1 MTDNNVIET
10 FLQNG
15 GAKVQELDHHKPAIV
30 IGASQKLECIENLLT
45 APVAI
50 REKRKFDDLRGFVEY
65 VNKYKGDSTAA
76 FASRE
81 RIQVVFDYHGID
93 APKWCEHAIE
103 FAYKRSSRWQL
114 WEKHNNQWKSQDD
127 FADFLDC
134 GLEEIVDPSQSVV
147 LDIVKNF
154 RATVNAEAESEIR
167 PDGTHFSY
175 RQTVKGG
182 PKKTGVTVPEFL
194 KVRVS
199 PFDGLHVLNGM
210 IADQAKQIPTYD
222 FRAKL
227 SWRMKQS
234 ADASKPDFK
243 VQLLNFDLAIDE
255 TLEAVRQAIK
265 ELTGVTTYIGG

>member
-1 MTDNNVIET
+1 MTDNVIET

-15 GAKVQELDHHKPAIV
+15 GSQFQTIPNTARPAIV
-30 IGASQKLECIENLLT
+30 IGEKQKIESVEPYLA

-65 VNKYKGDSTAA
+65 AKAYKTDSTVA

-81 RIQVVFDYHGID
+81 RIQVVFDYHGVGE
-93 APKWCEHAIE
+93 PKWCDHAIE
-103 FAYKRSSRWQL
+103 FAYKRSHRWQL
-114 WEKHNNQWKSQDD
+114 WERHNNQWKGQED
-127 FADFLDC
+127 FADFLDS
-134 GLEEIVDPSQSVV
+134 GLEEIVEPTQSVV

-154 RATVNAEAESEIR
+154 RATVNAEVESEIR

-182 PKKTGVTVPEFL
+182 PKKTDVTVPEFL
-194 KVRVS
+194 TVRVS
-199 PFDGLHVLNGM
+199 PFDGLHVLNGL
-210 IADQAKQIPTYD
+210 IADEAKRVPTYD

-234 ADASKPDFK
+234 YLISACSSS
-243 VQLLNFDLAIDE
+243 
-255 TLEAVRQAIK
+255 
-265 ELTGVTTYIGG
+265 